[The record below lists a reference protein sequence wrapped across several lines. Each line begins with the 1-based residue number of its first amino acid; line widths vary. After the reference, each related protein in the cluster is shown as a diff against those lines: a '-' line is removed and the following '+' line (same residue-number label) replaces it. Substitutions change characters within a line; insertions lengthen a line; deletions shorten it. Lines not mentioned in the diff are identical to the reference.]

1 MSRRTPGLSSPPPDF
16 WRNSGFHL
24 LSRDERG
31 WLAVSD
37 DFLRAYYLRPEVDP
51 VEESCAAEVALH
63 AALMDEPRRKVTQG
77 ELDALADEDARDNY
91 RLVLRF
97 RDRLLSAGTLE
108 GAYLALFN
116 AGSVDI
122 PPLFVEQMVHVILR
136 NVLDGCEEPLRLR
149 AAELFF
155 RDQKLNLQPGSGGSV
170 ILLADLETVEMHAA
184 GNAYGSIGRLIVEAQ
199 TSLKSVELDV
209 LDRDNAAMYW
219 PRESGYDTVIS
230 INHGRAALEA
240 LCRVIESWVA
250 HFHGV
255 EVRVRPLARID
266 EPRWAWHIGLDA
278 ASTGILNDLFEGVE
292 VDHGRMRR
300 LLSLF
305 RMDFANASDM
315 RPDIA
320 GRPVYMALS
329 ANDEDVVGMKPQ
341 NLLVNLPL
349 APRS

>member
-1 MSRRTPGLSSPPPDF
+1 MAEPRR
-16 WRNSGFHL
+16 
-24 LSRDERG
+24 
-31 WLAVSD
+31 AVSD
-37 DFLRAYYLRPEVDP
+37 AQIN
-51 VEESCAAEVALH
+51 ALS
-63 AALMDEPRRKVTQG
+63 
-77 ELDALADEDARDNY
+77 DEDARDNY
-91 RLVLRF
+91 RVVLRF
-97 RDRLLSAGTLE
+97 RDRLLSAGTIE

-116 AGSVDI
+116 DGSVDI
-122 PPLFVEQMVHVILR
+122 PPLFIEQMVHVILR
-136 NVLDGCEEPLRLR
+136 NVLDGCGEPLRLR

-155 RDQKLNLQPGSGGSV
+155 RDQKLTLQDGA
-170 ILLADLETVEMHAA
+170 ILVADLETVEMHAA

-209 LDRDNAAMYW
+209 LDRENAALYW
-219 PRESGYDTVIS
+219 ERESGYDTVIS
-230 INHGRAALEA
+230 LNHGRAALEA
-240 LCRVIESWVA
+240 LCRVIEAWVV

-255 EVRVRPLARID
+255 TVKVKPLARID

-278 ASTGILNDLFEGVE
+278 ESTGILNDLYDGGE

-305 RMDFANASDM
+305 RMDFADAGDM
-315 RPDIA
+315 RPGIA

-329 ANDEDVVGMKPQ
+329 ANEDDRVRMKPQ

>member
-1 MSRRTPGLSSPPPDF
+1 LVNGVPDF

-24 LSRDERG
+24 LQKDERG
-31 WLAVSD
+31 WLAVSE
-37 DFLRAYYLRPEVDP
+37 DFLRAYYLRPEVHP
-51 VEESCAAEVALH
+51 VEESCEAEVALH
-63 AALMDEPRRKVTQG
+63 ASLMAEPRRAVSDAQIN
-77 ELDALADEDARDNY
+77 ALADEDARDNY
-91 RLVLRF
+91 RVVLRF
-97 RDRLLSAGTLE
+97 RDRLLSAGTIE

-116 AGSVDI
+116 DGSVDI
-122 PPLFVEQMVHVILR
+122 PPLFIEQMVHVILR
-136 NVLDGCEEPLRLR
+136 NALDGCEDPLRLR

-155 RDQKLNLQPGSGGSV
+155 RDQKLNLQDGA
-170 ILLADLETVEMHAA
+170 ILVADLETVEMHAA

-199 TSLKSVELDV
+199 TSLKSIELDV
-209 LDRDNAAMYW
+209 LDRDNAALYW
-219 PRESGYDTVIS
+219 ARESGYDTVVS
-230 INHGRAALEA
+230 LNHGRAALET
-240 LCRVIESWVA
+240 LCRVIELWVA

-255 EVRVRPLARID
+255 EVRVKPLARID

-278 ASTGILNDLFEGVE
+278 ASTAILNDLYNGAE

-305 RMDFANASDM
+305 RMDFASAADM

-329 ANDEDVVGMKPQ
+329 ANEQDVVRMKPQ